1 MIQYIVAAGLGALIG
16 SAQKGKKKY
25 KKGGSVMKKDP
36 ATKRE
41 ILRESDG
48 IMDDADDLIRIA
60 DKKRLDRDDKMGIQ
74 TLADEMKF
82 RAGNIYDTAQKKLAK
97 GGKTHKFKAGDMYRS
112 DFDYDGMLEFAEGI
126 NSKTPRDVMQKFAES
141 AEDVNY
147 HRLATPV
154 FNYLEVDEDPERLK
168 KNMIFELRRA
178 INRRHQKDGT
188 NKRIDEFKYFK
199 KGGTTHKFK
208 AGDMYREDFDYD
220 GMLKFAESISP
231 KTSRDKM
238 RKFAES
244 AEDVNYHDLA
254 TPIHHFLQIE
264 EDPERFKK
272 SMIYQLRNSI
282 NDYYAENL
290 VKDDKGKIRR
300 VEILG
305 NLAKGGKTNVL
316 DADEVLQHFV
326 MAMLFA
332 GSDDEGVPLDDNYD
346 FDDVDKSSLM
356 KVRELIEKFLH
367 ENAEIIEKHN
377 LSAGEVGHDLWLSP
391 TGSGVGFWDRHN
403 EHPTLTEE
411 EGDALHESS
420 EKIMGT
426 DMYAIAYEG
435 GVEIDGLPFQYA
447 KGGKTQGYNA
457 RLDESLAMR
466 RGSKRTKKQGYKSR
480 RHESEG
486 MERSMGR
493 RKYASVGTMDKGRRR
508 MAKGGVTDLAT
519 ETLKKWNEVHSEK
532 QFNRKVEKNQ
542 AFNAFKK
549 ANNVDVKADQ
559 VVAKVFVDG
568 EQVGFAFLISNTTGK
583 PLKRLKFI
591 PSMEKGGCTSC
602 GKRGRKMADGGRVG
616 DKDFVLDYYHVY
628 VDKDDYEEGVTDA
641 VASWDSSDYGESNK
655 SFSSKSALMDFIKE
669 VIDRDTSEDDTK
681 ESNFDI
687 ESDEDGTTINYGVLC
702 KYNDLDRGYDHY
714 EKATREEIEQ
724 WKKGGLEL
732 FYVGFTFKVKVFE
745 PRKRAEF
752 ARGGKTQGYN
762 SRLDESLSMRHGAGR
777 KKEQGRKD
785 RRDESEAMERSM
797 RRRKYASVDTMD
809 MGNRMMA
816 HGGKTHR
823 QGYDDKLDESLA
835 MRRGAGRTKEQGRK
849 DRRDESAGMER
860 SMGRRKYAS
869 VGTMDKGRRK
879 MEDGGMVEYLL
890 YGVAQGKPDYME
902 EILFVDDK
910 PIRITEKLRDMAS
923 AKGFDRLR
931 TSMVDL
937 KIAPDFTKALNFKKG
952 GKTKGRKKVSDFD
965 KLAMK
970 VAARYRAQG
979 MSNEKAME
987 IGRGTAGKVARQ
999 QQAKKRKK

>member
-97 GGKTHKFKAGDMYRS
+97 GGKTEISREEVVEALRDPIEEMMDDVAQTYEFFGSEVNVEEIEHESRDGFIPFTDGGIVAQFFGLASTYIGSGISMPTNTLQAELERLEDKAYEYADENTEDEEEERWELIDEYLS
-112 DFDYDGMLEFAEGI
+112 DASIMFSCEAQYYAPDNDRGEDGKHTITLAGVVNMEG
-126 NSKTPRDVMQKFAES
+126 P
-141 AEDVNY
+141 Y
-147 HRLATPV
+147 HRRGKMEDFKEIT
-154 FNYLEVDEDPERLK
+154 FTFSSIQDLEK
-168 KNMIFELRRA
+168 KLESNLEKIKAWF
-178 INRRHQKDGT
+178 DG
-188 NKRIDEFKYFK
+188 DEFE
-199 KGGTTHKFK
+199 KGRK
-208 AGDMYREDFDYD
+208 
-220 GMLKFAESISP
+220 LKFAKGGNVSSEQKMRHKHVEKVAERSINKMDSDDQRSSLREYAQHDIGQ
-231 KTSRDKM
+231 KFLERDK
-238 RKFAES
+238 A
-244 AEDVNYHDLA
+244 L
-254 TPIHHFLQIE
+254 
-264 EDPERFKK
+264 KK
-272 SMIYQLRNSI
+272 
-282 NDYYAENL
+282 
-290 VKDDKGKIRR
+290 
-300 VEILG
+300 
-305 NLAKGGKTNVL
+305 
-316 DADEVLQHFV
+316 
-326 MAMLFA
+326 
-332 GSDDEGVPLDDNYD
+332 
-346 FDDVDKSSLM
+346 
-356 KVRELIEKFLH
+356 
-367 ENAEIIEKHN
+367 
-377 LSAGEVGHDLWLSP
+377 
-391 TGSGVGFWDRHN
+391 
-403 EHPTLTEE
+403 
-411 EGDALHESS
+411 
-420 EKIMGT
+420 
-426 DMYAIAYEG
+426 AYE
-435 GVEIDGLPFQYA
+435 DKATFDLPTPRYYTSEFA
-447 KGGKTQGYNA
+447 HGGKTQGYNA

-466 RGSKRTKKQGYKSR
+466 RGSKRTKKQGYKAR

-493 RKYASVGTMDKGRRR
+493 RKYASVGTMDKGRRK
-508 MAKGGVTDLAT
+508 MAKGGTIVGAGKSGLDKIKKTSKENPSQMYMVTDDNYT
-519 ETLKKWNEVHSEK
+519 NIGRFYLKNGKFAKKTVANADYDFFH
-532 QFNRKVEKNQ
+532 NKVSLRPKSDVIY
-542 AFNAFKK
+542 K
-549 ANNVDVKADQ
+549 AIEIE
-559 VVAKVFVDG
+559 G
-568 EQVGFAFLISNTTGK
+568 
-583 PLKRLKFI
+583 
-591 PSMEKGGCTSC
+591 KGG
-602 GKRGRKMADGGRVG
+602 
-616 DKDFVLDYYHVY
+616 YYA
-628 VDKDDYEEGVTDA
+628 K
-641 VASWDSSDYGESNK
+641 
-655 SFSSKSALMDFIKE
+655 
-669 VIDRDTSEDDTK
+669 
-681 ESNFDI
+681 
-687 ESDEDGTTINYGVLC
+687 
-702 KYNDLDRGYDHY
+702 
-714 EKATREEIEQ
+714 
-724 WKKGGLEL
+724 
-732 FYVGFTFKVKVFE
+732 
-745 PRKRAEF
+745 
-752 ARGGKTQGYN
+752 GGKTQGYN
-762 SRLDESLSMRHGAGR
+762 ARLDESLSMRHGAGRKKEQGRKDRRDESEAMERSMRRRKYASVDTMDMGNRMMAHGGAVEVSRRAREIGSLTGVRANAIQNFVDQNNLDIERLLRFVQKGTLTDRMDLMTAIVGNPNNKVQKRIIKDFQMAHGGKTQGYNARLDESLSMRHGAGR

-890 YGVAQGKPDYME
+890 YGVAEGKPDYME

>member
-25 KKGGSVMKKDP
+25 KKGGAVMKKDP

-97 GGKTHKFKAGDMYRS
+97 GGKIPTKGNYRLYIYGDEDTILHAFSRYYPDNYLSVMENVANSIFEEQGYGYATIFDTKLAGRGVDGEVGSVSVKDDGKFKPNPMYGKPLIRDFAKGGKTHQFKAGDMYRS

-147 HRLATPV
+147 HKLATPV

-188 NKRIDEFKYFK
+188 GKRIDEFKYFK

-244 AEDVNYHDLA
+244 AQDVNYHDLA

-305 NLAKGGKTNVL
+305 NLAKGGKT
-316 DADEVLQHFV
+316 
-326 MAMLFA
+326 
-332 GSDDEGVPLDDNYD
+332 
-346 FDDVDKSSLM
+346 
-356 KVRELIEKFLH
+356 
-367 ENAEIIEKHN
+367 
-377 LSAGEVGHDLWLSP
+377 
-391 TGSGVGFWDRHN
+391 
-403 EHPTLTEE
+403 
-411 EGDALHESS
+411 
-420 EKIMGT
+420 
-426 DMYAIAYEG
+426 
-435 GVEIDGLPFQYA
+435 
-447 KGGKTQGYNA
+447 QGYNA

-493 RKYASVGTMDKGRRR
+493 RKYASVGTMDKGNR
-508 MAKGGVTDLAT
+508 MMAHGGKTGREVITYNFYNIDGDVIRSGDSIVDYDK
-519 ETLKKWNEVHSEK
+519 ETITLPNGKTYKVKEDYEYTMKWQK
-532 QFNRKVEKNQ
+532 TQ
-542 AFNAFKK
+542 
-549 ANNVDVKADQ
+549 VKAIGGIHGLVKTIKEFSSPDSPFNTSYS
-559 VVAKVFVDG
+559 VK
-568 EQVGFAFLISNTTGK
+568 FAPK
-583 PLKRLKFI
+583 Q
-591 PSMEKGGCTSC
+591 MAKGGCTSC
-602 GKRGRKMADGGRVG
+602 GKRGRKMARGGMIG
-616 DKDFVLDYYHVY
+616 DTEVQNLDDLEYLFHHINENLPQEQEGY
-628 VDKDDYEEGVTDA
+628 DYDTYLLYFIDPAQGGKIDWEVEFYER
-641 VASWDSSDYGESNK
+641 DSRGFTSGLDMESGTADSK
-655 SFSSKSALMDFIKE
+655 TQAYKEIAKSAKRML
-669 VIDRDTSEDDTK
+669 
-681 ESNFDI
+681 
-687 ESDEDGTTINYGVLC
+687 
-702 KYNDLDRGYDHY
+702 
-714 EKATREEIEQ
+714 REANLYRHI
-724 WKKGGLEL
+724 LSV
-732 FYVGFTFKVKVFE
+732 YPTY
-745 PRKRAEF
+745 

-762 SRLDESLSMRHGAGR
+762 ARLDESLSMRHGAGR

-797 RRRKYASVDTMD
+797 RRRKYASVGTMD
-809 MGNRMMA
+809 KGRKKMA
-816 HGGKTHR
+816 HGGDTGIIVYDIDDNQYEIVTGDYSDFTIGERAYNPSSGFVMVVDEDDLDLANDDWNKVKKLARGGKT
-823 QGYDDKLDESLA
+823 QGYNSRLDESLA
-835 MRRGAGRTKEQGRK
+835 MRRGAGRTKQQSRK

-931 TSMVDL
+931 TSMVNL
-937 KIAPDFTKALNFKKG
+937 KIAPDFSKALNFKKG
-952 GKTKGRKKVSDFD
+952 GKTKRRKKVSNFD

-979 MSNEKAME
+979 MSNKKAME
-987 IGRGTAGKVARQ
+987 IGRGTAGKVARE

>member
-1 MIQYIVAAGLGALIG
+1 
-16 SAQKGKKKY
+16 
-25 KKGGSVMKKDP
+25 MKKDP

-97 GGKTHKFKAGDMYRS
+97 GGKTEISREEVVEALRDPIEEMMDDVAQTYEFFGSEVNVEEIEHESRDGFIPFTDGGIVAQFFGLASTYIGSGISMPTNTLQAELERLEDKAYEYADENTEDEEEERWELIDEYLS
-112 DFDYDGMLEFAEGI
+112 DASIMFSCEAQYYAPDNDRGEDGKHTITLAGVVNMEG
-126 NSKTPRDVMQKFAES
+126 P
-141 AEDVNY
+141 Y
-147 HRLATPV
+147 HRRGKMEDFKEIT
-154 FNYLEVDEDPERLK
+154 FTFSSIQDLEK
-168 KNMIFELRRA
+168 KLESNLEKIKAWF
-178 INRRHQKDGT
+178 DG
-188 NKRIDEFKYFK
+188 DEFE
-199 KGGTTHKFK
+199 KGRK
-208 AGDMYREDFDYD
+208 
-220 GMLKFAESISP
+220 LKFAKGGNVSSEQKMRHKHVEKVAERSINKMDSDDQRSSLREYAQHDIGQ
-231 KTSRDKM
+231 KFLERDK
-238 RKFAES
+238 A
-244 AEDVNYHDLA
+244 L
-254 TPIHHFLQIE
+254 
-264 EDPERFKK
+264 KK
-272 SMIYQLRNSI
+272 
-282 NDYYAENL
+282 
-290 VKDDKGKIRR
+290 
-300 VEILG
+300 
-305 NLAKGGKTNVL
+305 
-316 DADEVLQHFV
+316 
-326 MAMLFA
+326 
-332 GSDDEGVPLDDNYD
+332 
-346 FDDVDKSSLM
+346 
-356 KVRELIEKFLH
+356 
-367 ENAEIIEKHN
+367 
-377 LSAGEVGHDLWLSP
+377 
-391 TGSGVGFWDRHN
+391 
-403 EHPTLTEE
+403 
-411 EGDALHESS
+411 
-420 EKIMGT
+420 
-426 DMYAIAYEG
+426 AYE
-435 GVEIDGLPFQYA
+435 DKATFDLPTPRYYTSEFA
-447 KGGKTQGYNA
+447 HGGKTQGYNA

-466 RGSKRTKKQGYKSR
+466 RGSKRTKKQGYKAR

-493 RKYASVGTMDKGRRR
+493 RKYASVGTMDKGRRK
-508 MAKGGVTDLAT
+508 MAKGGTIVGAGKSGLDKIKKTSKENPSQMYMVTDDNYT
-519 ETLKKWNEVHSEK
+519 NIGRFYLKNGKFAKKTVANADYDFFH
-532 QFNRKVEKNQ
+532 NKVSLRPKSDVIY
-542 AFNAFKK
+542 K
-549 ANNVDVKADQ
+549 AIEIE
-559 VVAKVFVDG
+559 G
-568 EQVGFAFLISNTTGK
+568 
-583 PLKRLKFI
+583 
-591 PSMEKGGCTSC
+591 KGG
-602 GKRGRKMADGGRVG
+602 
-616 DKDFVLDYYHVY
+616 YYA
-628 VDKDDYEEGVTDA
+628 K
-641 VASWDSSDYGESNK
+641 
-655 SFSSKSALMDFIKE
+655 
-669 VIDRDTSEDDTK
+669 
-681 ESNFDI
+681 
-687 ESDEDGTTINYGVLC
+687 
-702 KYNDLDRGYDHY
+702 
-714 EKATREEIEQ
+714 
-724 WKKGGLEL
+724 
-732 FYVGFTFKVKVFE
+732 
-745 PRKRAEF
+745 
-752 ARGGKTQGYN
+752 GGKTQGYN
-762 SRLDESLSMRHGAGR
+762 ARLDESLSMRHGAGR

-890 YGVAQGKPDYME
+890 YGVAEGKPDYME